1 MTAMARVCLA
11 ALLLAAPLTSESLAA
26 TVDPR
31 IWEDLD
37 SSGSATF
44 LVVLRTQ
51 AETTSIAE
59 RTRDRHAQGVAV
71 YDALRASAQR
81 TQADLVA
88 TLDALGVS
96 YQPFWIA
103 NAIAVRGD
111 RALVTLLASRP
122 DVLSL
127 DADRSFHVPLEPP
140 ARFEAS
146 REILPAT
153 DAIEWNITKI
163 NAPAAWALGHTG
175 QGFVYASA
183 DTGVDWQHPA
193 LKPQYAGWDGATV
206 DHNYH
211 WWDAVK
217 TPIGSPVSP
226 CGYDLQAP
234 CDDLYHGTATTGI
247 AVGGDGATNV
257 IGVAPGATWI
267 ACRNMDYGTGRPT
280 TYLGCL
286 QFFLAPTTLAGTN
299 PDPDKRPD
307 VIGNSYSCPPSE
319 LCSPTTFTT
328 AIQNLRAAGILV
340 VSSAGNQ
347 GSACSSIVDPPGIAD
362 DSTTV
367 GATNSS
373 DAIASFSGRGPVTID
388 GSGRRKPDVVAPGVG
403 IRTSTLGGGYA
414 SYSGNSMAVP
424 HVAGAVLILLSAS
437 PATMRRDADA
447 LEARL
452 EQTAIALTTTQG
464 CGGDTAA
471 QVPNNVY
478 GYGRVDVIAAIGG
491 VVPAPTITA
500 VTPASGPS
508 EVSTNVTIT
517 GSGFVAGLTSVAF
530 GTLQAPTVTVS
541 SPTML
546 VAATPTSGPATVDV
560 SVTAPGG
567 TATRSVAFTFLPR
580 PTLTVQR
587 FGGGSGTVT
596 SLTPPVAINCGGL
609 CAAPFV
615 HGTAITLR
623 ATADAGSGFMG
634 WSGGGCSGT
643 GDCVITLTA
652 STTVTATFEVGGVY
666 TRYLAEG
673 ATSAMFDT
681 RLALLNPGIV
691 ATTAT
696 LTFARSGASEVVT
709 TMPVPAR
716 TRVTF
721 GPKVLAGMAT
731 AEFSTKVESSQRL
744 VVDRTVSW
752 DVANAYGAHA
762 ETAIPAPATTWYL
775 AEGATHSGFNLFYLL
790 QNPNASSANVRVRF
804 LRPSGAPLEKTYTLP
819 PDSRNNIWVNE
830 EVFDGLGKALSST
843 DVSAVIESLSGQ
855 PLIVERALYL
865 DRPGQVFAA
874 GHESAGVTA
883 PALEWFLAEGN
894 TGGYFDLFVLVANPG
909 ATDAQI
915 EATYLLPDG
924 TSVVVP
930 HTVLAN
936 SRFNIWVD
944 EEDPRLANTAVST
957 TIRSTNGTPVIVER
971 ALWWPGAFSQWYE
984 AHNSPGATTTG
995 TRWALAEGEVGGARN
1010 VETYILLA
1018 NTSAFAGDV
1027 LVTLLFEE
1035 GTSVERTF
1043 TVAPRSRFNVD
1054 VRTEFAA
1061 ALDRRFGA
1069 LVESQGASTA
1079 QLVVER
1085 AMYWNASGQ
1094 DWAAGTNALATRLP

>member
-388 GSGRRKPDVVAPGVG
+388 GSGRRKPDVVAPGVS

-424 HVAGAVLILLSAS
+424 HVAGAVLILLS
-437 PATMRRDADA
+437 
-447 LEARL
+447 
-452 EQTAIALTTTQG
+452 
-464 CGGDTAA
+464 
-471 QVPNNVY
+471 
-478 GYGRVDVIAAIGG
+478 
-491 VVPAPTITA
+491 
-500 VTPASGPS
+500 
-508 EVSTNVTIT
+508 
-517 GSGFVAGLTSVAF
+517 
-530 GTLQAPTVTVS
+530 
-541 SPTML
+541 
-546 VAATPTSGPATVDV
+546 GPALVDV

-721 GPKVLAGMAT
+721 DPKVLAGMAT

-790 QNPNASSANVRVRF
+790 QNPNASPANVRVRF
-804 LRPSGAPLEKTYTLP
+804 LRPSGAPLEKIYTLP